1 MSSKEEDL
9 VLLDYWASPF
19 VARVK
24 LALEEKGITNYE
36 CLHEDHIMV
45 SKSSLL
51 MEMNPVHKKVPV
63 LIHNGKPVCESL
75 LIVEYIDEV
84 WKHKSPSLMPFH
96 PYDTS
101 QARFWAYTFDKKF
114 PEVLTKLWTQKSE
127 IQQKEKD
134 DFLNFL
140 KMVEG
145 ELGDKPY
152 FGGNTFGYCD
162 IALISIYSW
171 FYTFQKFTKL
181 DIQSECPKLIAWGK
195 RCMERDSVKKVVL
208 DEVQIYNYALELR
221 KKYGID

>member
-1 MSSKEEDL
+1 M
-9 VLLDYWASPF
+9 
-19 VARVK
+19 
-24 LALEEKGITNYE
+24 I
-36 CLHEDHIMV
+36 I
-45 SKSSLL
+45 
-51 MEMNPVHKKVPV
+51 
-63 LIHNGKPVCESL
+63 
-75 LIVEYIDEV
+75 
-84 WKHKSPSLMPFH
+84 
-96 PYDTS
+96 
-101 QARFWAYTFDKKF
+101 QF